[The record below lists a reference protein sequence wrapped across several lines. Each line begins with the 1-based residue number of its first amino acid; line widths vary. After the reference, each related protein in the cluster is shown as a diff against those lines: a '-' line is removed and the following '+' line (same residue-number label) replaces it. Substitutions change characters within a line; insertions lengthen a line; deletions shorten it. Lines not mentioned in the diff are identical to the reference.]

1 MQRGRF
7 TTAGGAG
14 AASSLPEPVVTPR
27 IDVKGRRLFIVRHC
41 QSEANRDLRAEARGD
56 SGLTET
62 GTKQAQS
69 RASHLRSLGVVGGT
83 VVSSPLL
90 RASQTAREIATA
102 CGCGLSH
109 DARLAECDIGRLEG
123 LSYSEVLA
131 HVREGDVWVSPEVHG
146 GESLE
151 AVGERMFAALNTAL
165 DTWADPIVIVS
176 HAFAIVALLTR
187 LGADALALEN
197 GEMIELD
204 LSEARSVRQSLQ
216 HAL

>member
-1 MQRGRF
+1 MQRGEF
-7 TTAGGAG
+7 IAAVGAG
-14 AASSLPEPVVTPR
+14 AASSFPERVVTPR
-27 IDVKGRRLFIVRHC
+27 TDGKSRRLFIVRHC

-62 GTKQAQS
+62 GIKQAQS
-69 RASHLRSLGVVGGT
+69 RASHLRSLRILGGT

-102 CGCGLSH
+102 CGCSLSH

-123 LSYSEVLA
+123 LSYSEVIA
-131 HVREGDVWVSPEVHG
+131 HVSEGDVWVSAEVHG

-151 AVGERMFAALNTAL
+151 AVSDRMFAALNAAL
-165 DTWADPIVIVS
+165 ETSADTIIIVS
-176 HAFAIVALLTR
+176 HAFAIVALLKR

-204 LSEARSVRQSLQ
+204 LDESASVRQSLH